1 MDGTRLSTAVPCI
14 AIIRRNEMASN
25 PVFKKVLLKDID
37 LAYPRLDNTHR
48 YNSADQ
54 RSEPCNPTAQGAAWS
69 VSWSMSHEAAAKL
82 HGELK
87 AHYEE
92 CRKRDTTLPAFDKV
106 FGMKKLDNGLVS
118 FRAKKN
124 GTNRSGEAN
133 QPPTVIGADKQPLEN
148 KAIWTGSRGTLRVIA
163 FPSKSPQGEGG
174 ISLLLDA
181 VQVIEPVYGGDGLDD
196 FDSYTPAT
204 APANDDPFG
213 LPPVQESKP
222 APSIADELSDEI
234 PF

>member
-1 MDGTRLSTAVPCI
+1 
-14 AIIRRNEMASN
+14 MASN
-25 PVFKKVLLKDID
+25 PVFKKVVLKDIE
-37 LAYPRLDNTHR
+37 LAYPRLDNTYR
-48 YNSADQ
+48 YNSAEQ

-69 VSWSMSHEAAAKL
+69 VTWNMSHEAAAKL

-87 AHYEE
+87 AHYET
-92 CRKRDTTLPAFDKV
+92 CRQRDTTLPEFDKV
-106 FGMKKLDNGLVS
+106 FGMKKQDNGLVS

-148 KAIWTGSRGTLRVIA
+148 KAIWTGSTGTIRVIA

-181 VQVIEPVYGGDGLDD
+181 VQVIDPVYGGDGLDD
-196 FDSYTPAT
+196 FDSYTPA

-213 LPPVQESKP
+213 LPPVEEKP
-222 APSIADELSDEI
+222 TAKSTFDEDLGDAI